1 MSASR
6 RYTIASASRQ
16 TAASQKARL
25 RAAGYMIANPRKRK
39 GTYPDWLSGVRRE
52 LKAVGGGWPMK
63 DFKAEVRDLVGCRQ
77 DVVAEVFT
85 SAWQGGESPH
95 DFVKGIMD
103 ALRHPKYN
111 PRKRKGK
118 ERASGATHRTY
129 ELVEWSTGPANSAKM
144 DRMVRKFAKQ
154 IAKGDFCG
162 MKASKEVE
170 KFVNGAA
177 KSYNKAFGT
186 GPRRSTGYGMFTVP
200 VRKEVSFLVYDAA
213 LRKAY
218 DEADEMVSTHVKR
231 KSMKKKSNPTAA
243 RKRRS
248 VARKG
253 SKAVPSYIRKTSR
266 SAASGDYVFTG
277 GRGRKSYPIGDLYH
291 ARLALI
297 YAMSPTNRVSRPA
310 VIHAVAAAYPQYRWS
325 AWWNREIKKPK
336 KDASL
341 KTWGQYL
348 KMKSGVAKR
357 RRNPTGEMQGVW
369 AGMLPHLAEKYA
381 KSKSKSKWPRLVKK
395 HGMEEAR
402 QIVRMSKQLKRKA
415 VRLALQKTR
424 STPTSGYGRYRVLDE
439 RPDAHGVP
447 GPPHGPRRKNKAAP
461 SLSRWQKFQK
471 KHGGKGHSVEV
482 LSALY
487 CVEVSGKAKAK
498 TKAKK
503 KSAPKASKRRSSSA
517 KRAKDWNAFQTA
529 NAGRGWSSTKM
540 GQEWDKLKLG
550 KGKSSKKWNAF
561 QRKHSGKNWSNQR
574 MSREWKKKK

>member
-6 RYTIASASRQ
+6 RATIASGSRQ
-16 TAASQKARL
+16 AASWQMERL
-25 RAAGYMIANPRKRK
+25 RAAGMLSNPRKRRRTDDPPDVYFYIEGTPTYGKAGVSPDYMGKVTGVLASRLGKTYRLSLPKYRKWLGIAQGAVELEDMHHRTVVSDVSTEEWNSLQPKLQHGEDAWLDGLSRPNPRKRK
-39 GTYPDWLSGVRRE
+39 S
-52 LKAVGGGWPMK
+52 
-63 DFKAEVRDLVGCRQ
+63 
-77 DVVAEVFT
+77 
-85 SAWQGGESPH
+85 SA
-95 DFVKGIMD
+95 
-103 ALRHPKYN
+103 RT
-111 PRKRKGK
+111 
-118 ERASGATHRTY
+118 SGATHRTY
-129 ELVEWSTGPANSAKM
+129 ELVEWSTGPANAAKM
-144 DRMVRKFAKQ
+144 DRMVGKFAKQ

-186 GPRRSTGYGMFTVP
+186 GSRRSTGYGMFTVP

-218 DEADEMVSTHVKR
+218 DEADEMVSTHAKR

-266 SAASGDYVFTG
+266 SAASRKYVFP
-277 GRGRKSYPIGDLYH
+277 GRKSYPIGDLYH

-325 AWWNREIKKPK
+325 AWWNKEIKKPK

-357 RRNPTGEMQGVW
+357 KRNP
-369 AGMLPHLAEKYA
+369 
-381 KSKSKSKWPRLVKK
+381 VK
-395 HGMEEAR
+395 
-402 QIVRMSKQLKRKA
+402 
-415 VRLALQKTR
+415 
-424 STPTSGYGRYRVLDE
+424 
-439 RPDAHGVP
+439 
-447 GPPHGPRRKNKAAP
+447 RKNKAVP
-461 SLSRWQKFQK
+461 SLTKWQKFQK

-487 CVEVSGKAKAK
+487 CVEVSGKAKTKAKTK

-503 KSAPKASKRRSSSA
+503 KAAPKASKRRSSSA
-517 KRAKDWNAFQTA
+517 KGGKDWNAFQIA

-540 GQEWDKLKLG
+540 GQEWDKLKLR